1 MFYIDIRKTFIY
13 NNDKYSSKRSENN
26 LPSIK
31 QSVETSVI
39 NDKGELVS
47 KRANKTLSWG
57 AEPSYIK
64 LYLQDIL
71 YLSDIP
77 NKHTQVL
84 YELLKRS
91 TYAGDKDGMQVI
103 VNSYVKNCIKD
114 KLGLKNVGSISNAIT
129 ELVKGKILYRVGT
142 GAYNFNPY
150 LFGKG
155 DWQDVSRLRL
165 EVNYD
170 DIKGKTFKTVCEYND
185 KKESGESETDQPLPE
200 RRVNHM
206 ILNMDK
212 IQFESRAEIGTIIK
226 ALEDWQEDHGKK
238 DETVQ
243 ELINKLDAMSMN
255 W

>member
-1 MFYIDIRKTFIY
+1 M
-13 NNDKYSSKRSENN
+13 
-26 LPSIK
+26 PSIK

-185 KKESGESETDQPLPE
+185 KKRVVKARRINFYHVQE

-226 ALEDWQEDHGKK
+226 ALEDWQEDHGK

-243 ELINKLDAMSMN
+243 ELINKLDAMSIN

>member
-47 KRANKTLSWG
+47 KKANKTLSWG

-185 KKESGESETDQPLPE
+185 KKESGESETDQPLP
-200 RRVNHM
+200 RT
-206 ILNMDK
+206 
-212 IQFESRAEIGTIIK
+212 GT
-226 ALEDWQEDHGKK
+226 EG
-238 DETVQ
+238 
-243 ELINKLDAMSMN
+243 
-255 W
+255 

>member
-1 MFYIDIRKTFIY
+1 M
-13 NNDKYSSKRSENN
+13 
-26 LPSIK
+26 PSIK

-185 KKESGESETDQPLPE
+185 KKESGQLLPPLKGSGLAKGSVT
-200 RRVNHM
+200 R
-206 ILNMDK
+206 
-212 IQFESRAEIGTIIK
+212 
-226 ALEDWQEDHGKK
+226 
-238 DETVQ
+238 
-243 ELINKLDAMSMN
+243 
-255 W
+255 